1 MLKKNTDDLYRDLMD
16 QAEKR
21 FGEQRAREIQ
31 PELEV
36 MAEQLAILR
45 STPVEIQDEP

>member
-1 MLKKNTDDLYRDLMD
+1 MD

-21 FGEQRAREIQ
+21 LGQPRAAEIQ
-31 PELEV
+31 AEIEV

-45 STPVEIQDEP
+45 STPVELHDEP